1 MSGGLE
7 TKQKQ
12 KRGVKNEKRVF
23 VTPNFLNQ
31 FWGLSRNVAEFFFD
45 WQLQN
50 IKIKLFWKLKENSCV
65 GSALIIGKSRVL
77 IFACFQ
83 LSRIKKW
90 HDLGSKSWEAE
101 KYFISIDPQAKQTF
115 FLLKKIENR
124 GKTRKMGQ
132 ITCNSRHRP
141 LGYPGGF
148 DEAKNHMG
156 YLVRPRWEA

>member
-1 MSGGLE
+1 MKKGCVWPQSSPINSEDFLGMSQ
-7 TKQKQ
+7 T
-12 KRGVKNEKRVF
+12 F
-23 VTPNFLNQ
+23 FLIDSFKISKFNY
-31 FWGLSRNVAEFFFD
+31 FD
-45 WQLQN
+45 N
-50 IKIKLFWKLKENSCV
+50 KKKSCV

-90 HDLGSKSWEAE
+90 HDPGSKSWEAE

-132 ITCNSRHRP
+132 ISFNSRHRP